1 MRKGC
6 TRVNMVEMLGTYV
19 WKWKNGS
26 CESSPGMGG
35 KRIKGNDAGVNSTM
49 IYCKNFC
56 KCHNVAPV
64 QQ

>member
-1 MRKGC
+1 
-6 TRVNMVEMLGTYV
+6 MVEMLGTYV